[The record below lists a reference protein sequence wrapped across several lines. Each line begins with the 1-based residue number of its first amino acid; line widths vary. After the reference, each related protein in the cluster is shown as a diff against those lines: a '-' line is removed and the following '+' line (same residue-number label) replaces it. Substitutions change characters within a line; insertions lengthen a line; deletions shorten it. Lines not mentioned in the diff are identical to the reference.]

1 MTAQANANVVALQLE
16 KVRDKVP
23 LLYERDDI
31 LLTMIQQRGDV
42 EKVSSRNMRLPLQVN
57 PGGKAG
63 SYNADGG
70 DLGRGSGTAYD
81 VAQVS
86 PIFFRFA
93 IEITKLV
100 EYATTGRERAIE
112 NATKREVANGMKQFR
127 SFLDKLMQTAG
138 NGVLGTINTV
148 ASTTF
153 TMAVPYGAALVY
165 PGQTIQIYDT
175 TLTTNRNV
183 AAGVTTTVLTADPVT
198 TQNITVDNV
207 PTGTVATDVIVHDG
221 LTGAQPVSLF
231 GIKYHQNNSTTGTWL
246 NLNRATYP
254 IQLQTPRVN
263 AGNAALTPSNVR
275 LAINKVR
282 KSLGINHISKLIAYM
297 AVEQEHA
304 WENLGITVS
313 QIIKE
318 GGESGGNDL
327 DLLFSGRKTMSG
339 DSHQV
344 QRKRR
349 PDARG
354 FSRPLAL
361 GTRRAQG
368 HRLLRSQ
375 WQHGVPDLRRQ
386 RRHRSQLHLLLRHR
400 VSGVGRLAA
409 YRRVHRH
416 TRAAQRLLR
425 NRGRGSTGSRGGKG
439 KDVPRIAF
447 AGGSSDS
454 GF

>member
-1 MTAQANANVVALQLE
+1 MPAQANANVVALQLE

-42 EKVSSRNMRLPLQVN
+42 EKVSSRNMHLPLQVN

-70 DLGRGSGTAYD
+70 DLCRGSGTIYD

-100 EYATTGRERAIE
+100 EYATTGREHAIE

-127 SFLDKLMQTAG
+127 AFLDKLMQTAG
-138 NGVLGTINTV
+138 NGVLGTINSV
-148 ASTTF
+148 SGTTF
-153 TMAVPYGAALVY
+153 TMAVPSGAALVY
-165 PGQTIQIYDT
+165 VGQTIQVYDT
-175 TLTTNRNV
+175 TLTTNRGTCNVV
-183 AAGVTTTVLTADPVT
+183 AADPITAQT
-198 TQNITVDNV
+198 ITVDAV
-207 PTGTVATDVIVHDG
+207 PGGTIATDVIVHDG
-221 LTGAQPVSLF
+221 LSGAQPVSLF
-231 GIKYHQNNSTTGTWL
+231 GIKYHQNNATTGTWL

-254 IQLQTPRVN
+254 VQLATPRVN

-282 KSLGINHISKLIAYM
+282 KSLGINHIAYM

-318 GGESGGNDL
+318 GGGSDGNDL

-339 DSHQV
+339 IPIKSSVNADQTRVDFLDLSHW
-344 QRKRR
+344 
-349 PDARG
+349 G
-354 FSRPLAL
+354 
-361 GTRRAQG
+361 RAVLKDIDFYEVNG
-368 HRLLRSQ
+368 NTVFPIY
-375 WQHGVPDLRRQ
+375 GA
-386 RRHRSQLHLLLRHR
+386 
-400 VSGVGRLAA
+400 SGGLAA
-409 YRRVHRH
+409 SYIFYFDLAMQVWDD
-416 TRAAQRLLR
+416 
-425 NRGRGSTGSRGGKG
+425 S
-439 KDVPRIAF
+439 PRSGAF
-447 AGGSSDS
+447 IDTLARPQGY
-454 GF
+454 

>member
-1 MTAQANANVVALQLE
+1 MPAQANANVVALQLE

-42 EKVSSRNMRLPLQVN
+42 EKVSSRNMRLPLQLV

-70 DLGRGSGTAYD
+70 DLGRGSGTSYD

-86 PIFFRFA
+86 PMFFRFA

-127 SFLDKLMQTAG
+127 AFLDKLMQTAG
-138 NGVLGTINTV
+138 NGVLGTISSI

-153 TMAVPYGAALVY
+153 TMTVPSGAALVY

-183 AAGVTTTVLTADPVT
+183 AAGVTTTVLSADPIT
-198 TQNITVDNV
+198 TQQITVDNV

-231 GIKYHQNNSTTGTWL
+231 GIKYHQNNATTGTWL

-254 IQLQTPRVN
+254 VQLQTPRVN

-282 KSLGINHISKLIAYM
+282 KSLGINHVSKLIAYM

-318 GGESGGNDL
+318 GGGSGGNDL

-339 DSHQV
+339 IPIKSSVNADQTRVDFLDLAHWGRAVLKDIDFYEVNGNTVFPIYGASGGIAASYIFYFDTAFQVWDDSP
-344 QRKRR
+344 RTGAFIDTLAR
-349 PDARG
+349 P
-354 FSRPLAL
+354 
-361 GTRRAQG
+361 QG
-368 HRLLRSQ
+368 
-375 WQHGVPDLRRQ
+375 
-386 RRHRSQLHLLLRHR
+386 
-400 VSGVGRLAA
+400 
-409 YRRVHRH
+409 Y
-416 TRAAQRLLR
+416 
-425 NRGRGSTGSRGGKG
+425 
-439 KDVPRIAF
+439 
-447 AGGSSDS
+447 
-454 GF
+454 

>member
-1 MTAQANANVVALQLE
+1 MPAQANANVVALQLE

-100 EYATTGRERAIE
+100 EYATTGRDRAIE

-127 SFLDKLMQTAG
+127 AFLDKLMQTAG
-138 NGVLGTINTV
+138 NGVLGTINSI

-153 TMAVPYGAALVY
+153 TMTVPYGAALVY

-183 AAGVTTTVLTADPVT
+183 AASVTTTVLSADPINAQT
-198 TQNITVDNV
+198 ITVDNV

-231 GIKYHQNNSTTGTWL
+231 GIKYHQNNATTGTWL

-254 IQLQTPRVN
+254 NQLQTPRVN

-318 GGESGGNDL
+318 GGSDGNDL

-339 DSHQV
+339 IPIKSSVNADQTRVDFLDLSHWGRAVLKDIDFYEVNGNTVFPIYGASGGIAASYIFYFDTAFQVWDDSP
-344 QRKRR
+344 RTGAFIDTLAR
-349 PDARG
+349 P
-354 FSRPLAL
+354 
-361 GTRRAQG
+361 
-368 HRLLRSQ
+368 
-375 WQHGVPDLRRQ
+375 
-386 RRHRSQLHLLLRHR
+386 
-400 VSGVGRLAA
+400 SG
-409 YRRVHRH
+409 Y
-416 TRAAQRLLR
+416 
-425 NRGRGSTGSRGGKG
+425 
-439 KDVPRIAF
+439 
-447 AGGSSDS
+447 
-454 GF
+454 

>member
-1 MTAQANANVVALQLE
+1 MPAQANANVVALQLE

-112 NATKREVANGMKQFR
+112 NATKREVANGMNQFR
-127 SFLDKLMQTAG
+127 AFLDKLMQTAG
-138 NGVLGTINTV
+138 NGVLGTISSV
-148 ASTTF
+148 AGSTF
-153 TMAVPYGAALVY
+153 TMTVPSGAALVY

-183 AAGVTTTVLTADPVT
+183 AASVTTTVLSADPINAQT
-198 TQNITVDNV
+198 ITVDNV

-231 GIKYHQNNSTTGTWL
+231 GIKYHQNNATTGTWL

-254 IQLQTPRVN
+254 VQLQTPRVN

-282 KSLGINHISKLIAYM
+282 KSLGINHVSKLIAYM

-318 GGESGGNDL
+318 GGAGDGNDL

-339 DSHQV
+339 IPIKSSVNADQTRV
-344 QRKRR
+344 
-349 PDARG
+349 D
-354 FSRPLAL
+354 FLDLAHW
-361 GTRRAQG
+361 GRAVLKDIDFYEVNG
-368 HRLLRSQ
+368 NTVFPIY
-375 WQHGVPDLRRQ
+375 GA
-386 RRHRSQLHLLLRHR
+386 
-400 VSGVGRLAA
+400 SGGLAA
-409 YRRVHRH
+409 SYIFYFDTAFQVWDDSPR
-416 TRAAQRLLR
+416 
-425 NRGRGSTGSRGGKG
+425 TG
-439 KDVPRIAF
+439 AF
-447 AGGSSDS
+447 IDTLARPS
-454 GF
+454 GY

>member
-1 MTAQANANVVALQLE
+1 MPAQANANVIALQLE

-70 DLGRGSGTAYD
+70 DLGRGSGTQYD

-112 NATKREVANGMKQFR
+112 NAAKREVANGMKQFR
-127 SFLDKLMQTAG
+127 AFLDKLMQTAG
-138 NGVLGTINTV
+138 NGVLGTINSV
-148 ASTTF
+148 SGSTF
-153 TMAVPYGAALVY
+153 TMAVPSGAALVY

-183 AAGVTTTVLTADPVT
+183 AASVTTTVLTADPVT
-198 TQNITVDNV
+198 TQQITVDNV

-231 GIKYHQNNSTTGTWL
+231 GIKYHQNNATTGTWL

-254 IQLQTPRVN
+254 IQLATPRVN

-282 KSLGINHISKLIAYM
+282 KSLGINHIAKLIAYM

-318 GGESGGNDL
+318 GGAGDGNDL

-339 DSHQV
+339 IPIKSSVNADQTRV
-344 QRKRR
+344 
-349 PDARG
+349 D
-354 FSRPLAL
+354 FLDLAHW
-361 GTRRAQG
+361 GRAVLKDIDFYEVNG
-368 HRLLRSQ
+368 NTVFPIY
-375 WQHGVPDLRRQ
+375 GA
-386 RRHRSQLHLLLRHR
+386 
-400 VSGVGRLAA
+400 SGGLAA
-409 YRRVHRH
+409 SYIFYFDTAFQVWDDSPR
-416 TRAAQRLLR
+416 
-425 NRGRGSTGSRGGKG
+425 TG
-439 KDVPRIAF
+439 AF
-447 AGGSSDS
+447 IDTLARPS
-454 GF
+454 GY

>member
-42 EKVSSRNMRLPLQVN
+42 EKVSTRNLRLPLQVN

-63 SYNADGG
+63 VYNADGG
-70 DLGRGSGTAYD
+70 DLGRGSGTQYD
-81 VAQVS
+81 VAQVT

-100 EYATTGRERAIE
+100 EYATTGRDRAIE

-127 SFLDKLMQTAG
+127 AFLDKLMQTAG
-138 NGVLGTINTV
+138 NGVLGTINAV
-148 ASTTF
+148 SGTTF
-153 TMAVPYGAALVY
+153 TMAIPSGAALVY

-183 AAGVTTTVLTADPVT
+183 AAGVTTNVLTADPVN
-198 TQNITVDNV
+198 TQTITVDNV
-207 PTGTVATDVIVHDG
+207 PAGTVATDVIVHDG
-221 LTGAQPVSLF
+221 LSGAQPVSLF

-254 IQLQTPRVN
+254 FQLQTPHVN

-282 KSLGINHISKLIAYM
+282 KSLGINHVSKLIAYM
-297 AVEQEHA
+297 NVEQEHA

-318 GGESGGNDL
+318 GGSSDGNDL

-339 DSHQV
+339 VPIKSSINADQTRVDFLDLSHWGRAVLKDIDFYEVNGNTVFPIYGASGGIAASYIFYFDTAFQVFDDSP
-344 QRKRR
+344 RTGAYIDTLAR
-349 PDARG
+349 P
-354 FSRPLAL
+354 
-361 GTRRAQG
+361 
-368 HRLLRSQ
+368 
-375 WQHGVPDLRRQ
+375 
-386 RRHRSQLHLLLRHR
+386 
-400 VSGVGRLAA
+400 SG
-409 YRRVHRH
+409 Y
-416 TRAAQRLLR
+416 
-425 NRGRGSTGSRGGKG
+425 
-439 KDVPRIAF
+439 
-447 AGGSSDS
+447 
-454 GF
+454 

>member
-1 MTAQANANVVALQLE
+1 MPAQANANVVALQLE

-42 EKVSSRNMRLPLQVN
+42 EKVSSRNMRLPLQLV

-70 DLGRGSGTAYD
+70 DLGRGSGTSYD
-81 VAQVS
+81 VAQIS

-127 SFLDKLMQTAG
+127 AFLDKLMQTAG
-138 NGVLGTINTV
+138 NGVLGTISSV
-148 ASTTF
+148 SGSTF
-153 TMAVPYGAALVY
+153 TMTVPNGAALVY

-183 AAGVTTTVLTADPVT
+183 AASVTTTVLTADPIT
-198 TQNITVDNV
+198 TQQITVDNV
-207 PTGTVATDVIVHDG
+207 PSGTVATDVIVHDG

-231 GIKYHQNNSTTGTWL
+231 GIKYHQNNATTGTWL

-254 IQLQTPRVN
+254 VQLQTPRVN

-318 GGESGGNDL
+318 GGASDGNDL

-339 DSHQV
+339 IPIKSSVNADQTRVDFLDLAHWGRAVLKDIDFYEVNGNTVFPIYGASGGIAASYIFYFDTAFQVWDDSP
-344 QRKRR
+344 RTGAFIDTLAR
-349 PDARG
+349 P
-354 FSRPLAL
+354 
-361 GTRRAQG
+361 
-368 HRLLRSQ
+368 
-375 WQHGVPDLRRQ
+375 
-386 RRHRSQLHLLLRHR
+386 
-400 VSGVGRLAA
+400 SG
-409 YRRVHRH
+409 Y
-416 TRAAQRLLR
+416 
-425 NRGRGSTGSRGGKG
+425 
-439 KDVPRIAF
+439 
-447 AGGSSDS
+447 
-454 GF
+454 